1 MAVPLEAFATIGSSF
16 LNAFSQNATNEMNA
30 RIARE
35 NREWQS
41 RENILNRDWQT
52 AENANSRYFTSRENQ
67 LGRDW
72 EERMWNLQNQYNS
85 PSAMMARY
93 REAGLNPFLNT
104 QVGQGAGAASPV
116 PTPNTSSTAPIG
128 SPSPQGAPSAI
139 PMVAPHFDLAGAL
152 GVSANIA
159 NQNANT
165 LKTKW
170 DIYNSIL
177 ENGDRETAKRF
188 LHANPDMMSDADPE
202 NSIYFKRWQRSDRT
216 QELDNLIKDTQGWL
230 LARYGDQQH
239 QKALA
244 EADARIENIA
254 SQMNERDA
262 NIALLTEQLNTELE
276 KQFNLHA
283 SGVES
288 YANAETANQ
297 LRKWVLNKLILE
309 TGLAGYTFNRE
320 KASFDSEEELRAWL
334 TSSEGKEAI
343 KDMEKNGMLTNP
355 SLFFRYLYQFLDH
368 LPFAAGANV
377 SKKY

>member
-1 MAVPLEAFATIGSSF
+1 MDWGAVATIGSSLLNLISDQSTNGF
-16 LNAFSQNATNEMNA
+16 NANLNA
-30 RIARE
+30 E

-41 RENILNRDWQT
+41 SENALNRSWQT
-52 AENANSRYFTSRENQ
+52 TENANSRAFTKRENQ

-72 EERMWNLQNQYNS
+72 EEKMWNLQNQYNS

-116 PTPNTSSTAPIG
+116 STPNTSSTAPIG
-128 SPSPQGAPSAI
+128 SPGVQGAPSAI
-139 PMVAPHFDLAGAL
+139 PMRAPKFDLAGAL

-170 DIYNSIL
+170 DVYNSIL

-202 NSIYFKRWQRSDRT
+202 NSIYFKRWKRSDRHM
-216 QELDNLIKDTQGWL
+216 ELDNLVKDTQGWL
-230 LARYGDQQH
+230 LARYGDQEH

-244 EADARIENIA
+244 EADARIENIV

-288 YANAETANQ
+288 YANAETTNQ

-309 TGLAGYTFNRE
+309 TGIAGYTFNRE
-320 KASFDSEEELRAWL
+320 KVSFDSEEELRAWL
-334 TSSEGKEAI
+334 TSDEGKEAI

-355 SLFFRYLYQFLDH
+355 SLFFRYLYQALDH
-368 LPFAAGANV
+368 LPLSGGASV
-377 SKKY
+377 TKHVK